1 MASLIIFSRHL
12 FLLVHFNDFFYTIC
26 MISSAAEFYYCC
38 YSIAASV
45 HVYNTTVTIDD
56 DGQLS
61 KCAANTVKF
70 LDPGGTIDKQQG
82 FIAICLATMSRPP
95 GWALFCDDGDD
106 NLRLIGPM
114 YAACRQQG
122 FFGKPSSLSR
132 YVHISFAEVLI

>member
-1 MASLIIFSRHL
+1 
-12 FLLVHFNDFFYTIC
+12 

-61 KCAANTVKF
+61 CEKQTTNTVKF
-70 LDPGGTIDKQQG
+70 LDPGGTNDKQQG

-95 GWALFCDDGDD
+95 GWTLFCDDGVD

>member
-1 MASLIIFSRHL
+1 MAFGL
-12 FLLVHFNDFFYTIC
+12 
-26 MISSAAEFYYCC
+26 AAEFNYRHF
-38 YSIAASV
+38 SIAVFA
-45 HVYNTTVTIDD
+45 HAYNNIVTIDD
-56 DGQLS
+56 GQLP
-61 KCAANTVKF
+61 KCKKHTVNTVKF
-70 LDPGGTIDKQQG
+70 LDYGGTSDRQRG

-132 YVHISFAEVLI
+132 YVHNSFAEVQI